1 VHISSSDPQA
11 VLPADGTLTNGV
23 GTFSVTLKTA
33 GTQSI
38 TATDTANS
46 GISGTQANITVNP
59 AAASTFIVV
68 GYPSPVIAGT
78 ANTLKVT
85 AMDPYGNVATGYT
98 GKVHFSSSDSRALLP
113 PDYTFSGSD
122 LGVHSFGAVL
132 DTADMQSLTA
142 TDTADGTITGTQS
155 GILVNPAGFLVSD
168 FPSPITAGVQGTFT
182 VSVLDAQDNV
192 IPGYTGTVTF
202 TSSDPKAQLPA
213 NATFT
218 IDDNG
223 VESFNATLFTSGP
236 QSITVTDV
244 ANSLITGTQSGIEV
258 VAAAAA
264 TLTTTGFPSPTTA
277 GDAHTFTVTAYD
289 QFGNVATGYLGTVS
303 FSSSDPQFQPPPD
316 YTFTDTDAGTHTFS
330 TALFTAGTQS
340 LTATDAGN
348 GLAGTQSGIVVVPAN
363 AVTLVVAGY
372 PSPVTVGTV
381 NTFTVTLFDAYG
393 NVATGYTGTVHFSS
407 SDSTANLPGDY
418 MFSAS
423 DNGTK
428 IFAAVFNTV
437 GTQSLTATD
446 TVNSSITG
454 TQDGIEVVPPPGG
467 FPSGGVPATMLSAPT
482 IQTSAPAN
490 SNGAG
495 VPATAPTD
503 SGAVPAQAL
512 TGTSD
517 TQTLDQLFA
526 SLGSNSL
533 SPVMKDPLLGT
544 IG

>member
-1 VHISSSDPQA
+1 
-11 VLPADGTLTNGV
+11 
-23 GTFSVTLKTA
+23 
-33 GTQSI
+33 
-38 TATDTANS
+38 
-46 GISGTQANITVNP
+46 
-59 AAASTFIVV
+59 
-68 GYPSPVIAGT
+68 
-78 ANTLKVT
+78 
-85 AMDPYGNVATGYT
+85 
-98 GKVHFSSSDSRALLP
+98 
-113 PDYTFSGSD
+113 
-122 LGVHSFGAVL
+122 
-132 DTADMQSLTA
+132 
-142 TDTADGTITGTQS
+142 
-155 GILVNPAGFLVSD
+155 
-168 FPSPITAGVQGTFT
+168 
-182 VSVLDAQDNV
+182 
-192 IPGYTGTVTF
+192 
-202 TSSDPKAQLPA
+202 
-213 NATFT
+213 
-218 IDDNG
+218 
-223 VESFNATLFTSGP
+223 
-236 QSITVTDV
+236 
-244 ANSLITGTQSGIEV
+244 
-258 VAAAAA
+258 
-264 TLTTTGFPSPTTA
+264 
-277 GDAHTFTVTAYD
+277 
-289 QFGNVATGYLGTVS
+289 
-303 FSSSDPQFQPPPD
+303 
-316 YTFTDTDAGTHTFS
+316 
-330 TALFTAGTQS
+330 LFTAGTQS